1 MIQKV
6 SFKNSKGLVLAG
18 ILHKPENPCKM
29 GVVIA
34 HGFTG
39 HKDAN
44 FIPEL
49 ASHLESKSFTVLRF
63 DFSGNGESE
72 GKFEEGTWTQFADD
86 LNSAI
91 NFLRGIHNGPLAV
104 IGFSMGGAVSI
115 IAYSKY
121 KNFDKLVLIAPA
133 IKPATD
139 KFLKIAWASIKEKG
153 YVEFEDIKGRKWK
166 LNRDYFEDRE
176 RYNLLELGKE
186 IDIPVLIIIGDKD
199 DTVSIDAAREFYQ
212 QRLEGRK
219 FVVIKGENHVFHNRA
234 TSLIPHIDEFL
245 K

>member
-6 SFKNSKGLVLAG
+6 GFKNSKGLELVG
-18 ILHKPENPCKM
+18 ILHKPENPRKM
-29 GVVIA
+29 GVIIA

-49 ASHLESKSFTVLRF
+49 ASHLESKNFTVLRF

-91 NFLRGIHNGPLAV
+91 NFLRGIHNGPSAV

-121 KNFDKLVLIAPA
+121 KNFDKMILIAPA
-133 IKPATD
+133 IKPKTD
-139 KFLKIAWASIKEKG
+139 RFLEIAWASIREKG

-166 LNRDYFEDRE
+166 LNKDYFEDRE
-176 RYNLLELGKE
+176 RYNLLELGKV

-212 QRLEGRK
+212 QRPEGRK
-219 FVVIKGENHVFHNRA
+219 FVVVKGENHVFHNRA
-234 TSLIPHIDEFL
+234 ESLIPHIDEFL
-245 K
+245 G

>member
-1 MIQKV
+1 MQKV
-6 SFKNSKGLVLAG
+6 SFKNSVGLTLVG
-18 ILHKPENPCKM
+18 ILQVPQNPRKM
-29 GVVIA
+29 AVVIA

-49 ASHLESKSFTVLRF
+49 ASHLQSQDFMVLRF

-86 LNSAI
+86 LHSAI
-91 NFLRGIHNGPLAV
+91 NFLRNIHHGPVAV

-115 IAYSKY
+115 ITYSKY

-133 IKPATD
+133 IKPASD
-139 KFLKIAWASIKEKG
+139 RFLKMAWASIKEKG
-153 YVEFEDIKGRKWK
+153 YVEFEDIKGRKWR
-166 LNRDYFEDRE
+166 LNKDYFEDRE
-176 RYNLLELGKE
+176 RYNLLELSKE

-199 DTVSIDAAREFYQ
+199 DTVSIDAAREFYR
-212 QRLEGRK
+212 QRPEDRK

-234 TSLIPHIDEFL
+234 ESLIRYIDKFFG
-245 K
+245 

>member
-18 ILHKPENPCKM
+18 ILHKPENPRKM
-29 GVVIA
+29 GVIIA

-49 ASHLESKSFTVLRF
+49 ASHLETKNFTVLRF

-91 NFLRGIHNGPLAV
+91 NFLRRIHKGPLAV

-115 IAYSKY
+115 ITYSKY
-121 KNFDKLVLIAPA
+121 KNFDRLVLIAPA

-166 LNRDYFEDRE
+166 LNKDYFEDRE

-212 QRLEGRK
+212 QHSEGRK

-234 TSLIPHIDEFL
+234 ESLIPHIDEFL
-245 K
+245 G